1 LYKYKKGKVERYLKD
16 NRELLEFLSDTGM
29 SNLEVK
35 DSLGRALD
43 KVVVKGLISKLARY
57 TELLDMATK
66 RRARGVIEYLLD
78 HSDIDATAMAS
89 EASATSL
96 MQEITKHIDSQG
108 SRSHA
113 VGNVVFDQEYSR
125 YKVLIETVIKDVPRV
140 SVIDANLF
148 TSGEMTE
155 LRRIRNQIEE
165 IAVAPFTFERQGK
178 GSSAKAEIEEDAS
191 APVGTNSR
199 SGRINSLEEL
209 RDFVVAEGRK
219 GAYVQRYKGLGE
231 MNPDQLAETTMEVDK
246 RTLLKI
252 EIQDAIETDLLFSCL
267 MGDDVEPRRDFIQT
281 NALNVKNLD
290 A

>member
-1 LYKYKKGKVERYLKD
+1 
-16 NRELLEFLSDTGM
+16 
-29 SNLEVK
+29 
-35 DSLGRALD
+35 
-43 KVVVKGLISKLARY
+43 
-57 TELLDMATK
+57 MATK

-78 HSDIDATAMAS
+78 HSDVDATAVAT
-89 EASATSL
+89 EESANTL
-96 MQEITKHIDSQG
+96 MQEISKHIDSQG

-113 VGNVVFDQEYSR
+113 VGSVVFDQEYSR

-148 TSGEMTE
+148 ASGEMTE
-155 LRRIRNQIEE
+155 LRRIRKQIEE
-165 IAVAPFTFERQGK
+165 IAVAPFTFERMGK
-178 GSSAKAEIEEDAS
+178 ASTAKAEIEDDS
-191 APVGTNSR
+191 APVGPSSR
-199 SGRINSLEEL
+199 SGRLNSLEEL
-209 RDFVVAEGRK
+209 RDFIVAEGRK